1 MLNKQ
6 FKREIFI
13 SLLIV
18 VLMFILSLYDYLVH
32 EHLHA
37 FSFENLPFFTGL
49 IGIIGALFITVV
61 VKILGKIVSRG
72 EDSYERYYTS

>member
-1 MLNKQ
+1 MLNKH
-6 FKREIFI
+6 FKRKIFI

-18 VLMFILSLYDYLVH
+18 VVMFILSLYDYLVH
-32 EHLHA
+32 EHHHA

>member
-32 EHLHA
+32 EHHHA

>member
-6 FKREIFI
+6 FKRQIFI

-32 EHLHA
+32 EHHHA
-37 FSFENLPFFTGL
+37 FSFEDLPFFTGL
-49 IGIIGALFITVV
+49 IGIIGAMFITVV

>member
-6 FKREIFI
+6 FKRQIFI
-13 SLLIV
+13 SLLIL

-32 EHLHA
+32 EHHHA

>member
-13 SLLIV
+13 ALLIV
-18 VLMFILSLYDYLVH
+18 VLMFILSLYDYLIH
-32 EHLHA
+32 EHHHA
-37 FSFENLPFFTGL
+37 FSFEGLPFFAGL
-49 IGIIGALFITVV
+49 IGIIGAIFITVV

>member
-6 FKREIFI
+6 FRREILI
-13 SLLIV
+13 ALLIV

-32 EHLHA
+32 EHHHA
-37 FSFENLPFFTGL
+37 FSFENFPFFTGIL
-49 IGIIGALFITVV
+49 GIIGALFITVV
-61 VKILGKIVSRG
+61 VKILEKIVSRG

>member
-13 SLLIV
+13 SLLIA
-18 VLMFILSLYDYLVH
+18 VLLFILSLYDYLVH
-32 EHLHA
+32 EHHHA
-37 FSFENLPFFTGL
+37 FSFESFPFFTGL
-49 IGIIGALFITVV
+49 IGIIGAMFITVV

>member
-6 FKREIFI
+6 FKRQFFI

-32 EHLHA
+32 EHHHA

>member
-32 EHLHA
+32 EHHHA
-37 FSFENLPFFTGL
+37 FSFESLPFITGL
-49 IGIIGALFITVV
+49 IGIIGAMFITVV

>member
-6 FKREIFI
+6 FRREILI
-13 SLLIV
+13 ALLIV

-32 EHLHA
+32 EHHHA

-49 IGIIGALFITVV
+49 LGIIGALFITVF

>member
-6 FKREIFI
+6 FKRQMFI

-32 EHLHA
+32 EHHHA

>member
-1 MLNKQ
+1 MS
-6 FKREIFI
+6 F
-13 SLLIV
+13 LLK
-18 VLMFILSLYDYLVH
+18 
-32 EHLHA
+32 A
-37 FSFENLPFFTGL
+37 FPFFAGL

>member
-6 FKREIFI
+6 FRREILI
-13 SLLIV
+13 ALSIV
-18 VLMFILSLYDYLVH
+18 VLIFILSLYDYLVH
-32 EHLHA
+32 EHHHA

-49 IGIIGALFITVV
+49 LGIIGALFITLV
-61 VKILGKIVSRG
+61 VKILEKIVSRG

>member
-18 VLMFILSLYDYLVH
+18 VVMFILSLYDYLVH
-32 EHLHA
+32 EHHHA
-37 FSFENLPFFTGL
+37 FSFESLPFFAGL
-49 IGIIGALFITVV
+49 LGIIGALFITVV
-61 VKILGKIVSRG
+61 VKILEKIVSRG

>member
-6 FKREIFI
+6 IKRETLIA
-13 SLLIV
+13 LLIV
-18 VLMFILSLYDYLVH
+18 LLMFILSLYDYLTH
-32 EHLHA
+32 EHHHA
-37 FSFENLPFFTGL
+37 FSFESLPFFSGL
-49 IGIIGALFITVV
+49 IGIIGAIFITVV

>member
-18 VLMFILSLYDYLVH
+18 VLMFVLSLYDYFAH
-32 EHLHA
+32 EHHHA

>member
-1 MLNKQ
+1 MVNKQ
-6 FKREIFI
+6 FKREILIAF
-13 SLLIV
+13 LIV
-18 VLMFILSLYDYLVH
+18 VLMFILSLYDYFVH
-32 EHLHA
+32 EHHHA

-49 IGIIGALFITVV
+49 IGIIGAIFISVL

>member
-6 FKREIFI
+6 FKREMLI
-13 SLLIV
+13 SLIIV
-18 VLMFILSLYDYLVH
+18 VLMFILSLYDHFVH
-32 EHLHA
+32 EHHHA
-37 FSFENLPFFTGL
+37 FSFENLPFFAGL

>member
-1 MLNKQ
+1 MLSKQ
-6 FKREIFI
+6 FKRQIFI

-32 EHLHA
+32 EHHHA

>member
-6 FKREIFI
+6 FKRQIFI
-13 SLLIV
+13 SSFIL

-32 EHLHA
+32 EHHHA

>member
-6 FKREIFI
+6 FKRQIFI

-32 EHLHA
+32 EHHHA

-72 EDSYERYYTS
+72 EDSYECYYTS

>member
-6 FKREIFI
+6 YKRQIFI
-13 SLLIV
+13 PLLIV

-32 EHLHA
+32 EHHHA

>member
-6 FKREIFI
+6 FKREILI
-13 SLLIV
+13 ALLIV
-18 VLMFILSLYDYLVH
+18 VLMFILSLYDYFIH
-32 EHLHA
+32 EHHHA

-61 VKILGKIVSRG
+61 VKILEKIVSRG

>member
-6 FKREIFI
+6 FKRQIFI

-32 EHLHA
+32 EHHHA